1 MMHWLSKQTTSIYF
15 YLKTIIANQQKKKK
29 TKKLLMGHDLCFTIF
44 LMGNIIFIKLSSSKQ
59 SYWHQHRPV
68 LLLKYC

>member
-29 TKKLLMGHDLCFTIF
+29 NPK
-44 LMGNIIFIKLSSSKQ
+44 N
-59 SYWHQHRPV
+59 Y
-68 LLLKYC
+68 

>member
-29 TKKLLMGHDLCFTIF
+29 TQKIINGSRSMFYHIF
-44 LMGNIIFIKLSSSKQ
+44 NGKHYF
-59 SYWHQHRPV
+59 H
-68 LLLKYC
+68 